1 MKFYDLIN
9 LINLQTQSHQV
20 NTETFIVEYSGNIL
34 KETTLNV
41 EALIY
46 EMAKFCI

>member
-1 MKFYDLIN
+1 MYQHEAAMAFHIIN

-41 EALIY
+41 H
-46 EMAKFCI
+46 